1 MRISDWSS
9 NVCSSDLLWRA
20 LSPEEISRSFGPAL
34 KCRSLRPDRFWPTQD
49 LPVES
54 DPFEPVVQAKQVG
67 ESHSAV
73 YFGGSACDKSMDL
86 GRVRFRMAG
95 DQRCLVRHRVEGVG
109 GVPDER
115 TARFMTRG
123 HLGAHM
129 LYGLETA
136 DQAAELF
143 ALASIIDSL
152 FDHRL
157 TCAKTVGGQANTAR
171 SEEHTS

>member
-95 DQRCLVRHRVEGVG
+95 DQRCL
-109 GVPDER
+109 
-115 TARFMTRG
+115 
-123 HLGAHM
+123 
-129 LYGLETA
+129 
-136 DQAAELF
+136 
-143 ALASIIDSL
+143 
-152 FDHRL
+152 
-157 TCAKTVGGQANTAR
+157 R
-171 SEEHTS
+171 SEERRVGEECVSTCR